1 MSAPRTNIAV
11 APDSLPAMHTGF
23 TAAVK
28 RAGGAVVPLA
38 EASALMWADPAAA
51 DQFGAILADA
61 PQVEWIQL
69 PYAGVETFGQYLDED
84 HLWTCAKGVYA
95 TPVAEHVLTLALAG
109 LRQLGLF
116 TRTPSWGPRI
126 GRNLLGANVTILG
139 GGGIAAEVIRL
150 LEPFGC
156 DVTVVRKSSE
166 PMAGANRTISAS
178 RLMEVLPR
186 TDVLV
191 VAWALTAETA
201 GAVNAE
207 VMAAL
212 PAHGWIINVGRGG
225 HIATDDLVA
234 ALESGSI
241 GGAGLDVTDPE
252 PLPDGHR
259 LWDFPNV
266 IITPHVGNTAE
277 MGLPLIVA
285 RVEENVRRWVNEEQP
300 IGIVDPSAGY

>member
-1 MSAPRTNIAV
+1 MTQPRTNIAV
-11 APDSLPAMHTGF
+11 APDSLPPMFSGF
-23 TAAVK
+23 EAAVR
-28 RAGGAVVPLA
+28 RAGAEVVPLA
-38 EASALMWADPAAA
+38 DASALVWADPAAA
-51 DQFGAILADA
+51 DRFGAILADA
-61 PQVEWIQL
+61 PHVEWVQL
-69 PYAGVETFGQYLDED
+69 PYAGVETFGHYLDDD

-109 LRQLGLF
+109 MRQLGLF

-139 GGGIAAEVIRL
+139 GGGIAEEVIRL

-156 DVTVVRKSSE
+156 DITVVRKSAQE
-166 PMAGANRTISAS
+166 LRGANRTISSS

-212 PAHGWIINVGRGG
+212 PTHSWIINVGRGG
-225 HIATDDLVA
+225 HIVTDDLVT
-234 ALESGSI
+234 ALESGAI

-252 PLPDGHR
+252 PLPDGHP
-259 LWDFPNV
+259 LWELPNA

-277 MGLPLIVA
+277 MGLPLVIS
-285 RVEENVRRWVNEEQP
+285 RVEQNVRRWVNGEQP
-300 IGIVDPSAGY
+300 VGIVDPAAGY